1 MSGLQVS
8 LPSRGWPVLLGLFL
22 LALGSPA
29 WAQDSPSASVSDPAY
44 DRYIDLALLSAAW
57 EEKDAE
63 LLTDVA
69 LQLAEGERVMLRP
82 HKGITSDQVF
92 AAAVRVGAER
102 KDKAILARLSKI
114 LTTLGKQE
122 LAAEA
127 KLAGQLADKSRAF
140 DPALNVPV
148 EGTSVEVFLLLK
160 DTVEAIRSTKISRNA
175 KGLEAIVKEIPKMT
189 ELAEAQRKALLKL
202 AKEAQANLPKDAKEV
217 DPIADALDKLSDESR
232 KPGAGKGG
240 GAKGGGGGGAKGGA
254 TKTGGIKTGG
264 TKTGGTKT
272 GGTKG
277 GADGSQAK
285 AGAPAK
291 VSGMQGHWQR
301 QFSNRHSRY
310 HYWDPIYGVYYYY
323 DEGCSCY
330 LRNDDND

>member
-1 MSGLQVS
+1 
-8 LPSRGWPVLLGLFL
+8 
-22 LALGSPA
+22 
-29 WAQDSPSASVSDPAY
+29 VSDPAFE
-44 DRYIDLALLSAAW
+44 RYLDLTLLSAAW

-69 LQLAEGERVMLRP
+69 LQLAEGERVLLRP

-102 KDKAILARLSKI
+102 KDKAILARLTKI
-114 LTTLGKQE
+114 LTTLGKAE

-127 KLAGQLADKSRAF
+127 KLAVQLADKSRAF

-160 DTVEAIRSTKISRNA
+160 DTVEAIRSTKLGRNA
-175 KGLEAIVKEIPKMT
+175 PGLEAIIKEIPKMT
-189 ELAEAQRKALLKL
+189 ELSEGQRKALLKL
-202 AKEAQANLPKDAKEV
+202 AREAQAILPKDAKEV
-217 DPIADALDKLSDESR
+217 DPIAAALDKLSDESR

-240 GAKGGGGGGAKGGA
+240 GKGGGAKVGGVKGGGAKVGGVKGGGAKVGGTQGGGAKGG
-254 TKTGGIKTGG
+254 G
-264 TKTGGTKT
+264 
-272 GGTKG
+272 
-277 GADGSQAK
+277 QAN
-285 AGAPAK
+285 APKK

-301 QFSNRHSRY
+301 HFSSRHSRY

-323 DEGCSCY
+323 DDACACY
-330 LRNDDND
+330 LRIDEDD

>member
-1 MSGLQVS
+1 MRVLRVP
-8 LPSRGWPVLLGLFL
+8 LPSGRWPLLLGFFL
-22 LALGSPA
+22 LAVGTLV
-29 WAQDSPSASVSDPAY
+29 WAQDSPPTAVSDAAY
-44 DRYIDLALLSAAW
+44 ERYIDLALLSAAW

-63 LLTDVA
+63 MLTDVA
-69 LQLAEGERVMLRP
+69 LQLAEGERVLLRP

-102 KDKAILARLSKI
+102 KNKAILARLTKI
-114 LTTLGKQE
+114 LTTLGKAE

-148 EGTSVEVFLLLK
+148 EGTTVEVFLLLK
-160 DTVEAIRSTKISRNA
+160 DTVEAIKSTKIARNA

-189 ELAEAQRKALLKL
+189 ELSEGQRKALLKL
-202 AKEAQANLPKDAKEV
+202 AKEAQTNLPKDAKEV

-232 KPGAGKGG
+232 KPGAGAGKGGGGKGGAGGGAKGAGTKAGGAKG
-240 GAKGGGGGGAKGGA
+240 GAKGGGQG
-254 TKTGGIKTGG
+254 
-264 TKTGGTKT
+264 
-272 GGTKG
+272 
-277 GADGSQAK
+277 K
-285 AGAPAK
+285 ASAPGR

-301 QFSNRHSRY
+301 HFSHRHSRY
-310 HYWDPIYGVYYYY
+310 HYWDPTYGVYYYY

-330 LRNDDND
+330 LRLDGDD